1 MLDRRSKN
9 ILIAFGLILL
19 VIIVTEV
26 ARPTP
31 LSWKSSFTAVDK
43 IPFGSYVLF
52 EELPSLFKDA
62 TIEKIKRDPYEFLK
76 EDSYENNSAYIF
88 INDYISIDKQQLK
101 SFKTYVASGNTI
113 LLSARN
119 FGQLISDSL
128 LTETKQDYSIL
139 ENDLK
144 SRFFNKSL
152 QQDSISAFKKG
163 VYKSVFTAI
172 DTTNTKA
179 LGYYD
184 LEEPN
189 TKSLNY
195 ISISFGKGKFLFH
208 TLPEAF
214 SNYYL
219 LNGNDQYAAQVLS
232 YIDADTIYWDM
243 YLKSG
248 RKIVDSPMRF
258 VFDQKSLKWAY
269 YTLMLGLVLF
279 IIIKGKREQRVIEII
294 EPLKNTSI
302 EFTKTIGDLYFQ
314 HKDFGN
320 IIAKKITY
328 FLEVVRSKYYLDTT
342 ELNSEFIQ
350 KLALKSNVNLEK
362 TTKLIQLIIHLK
374 GKAVHSEQDIIALN
388 KQIEDFKIWK
398 KH

>member
-1 MLDRRSKN
+1 
-9 ILIAFGLILL
+9 
-19 VIIVTEV
+19 
-26 ARPTP
+26 
-31 LSWKSSFTAVDK
+31 
-43 IPFGSYVLF
+43 VLF
-52 EELPSLFKDA
+52 EELASIFKNT
-62 TIEKIKRDPYEFLK
+62 TIEKIKGDPYEFLR
-76 EDSYENNSAYIF
+76 DSTYQNNSAYLF
-88 INDYISIDKQQLK
+88 INDNISIDKQQLK
-101 SFKTYVASGNTI
+101 SFKNYVAAGNTI
-113 LLSARN
+113 FLSARN
-119 FGQLISDSL
+119 FGQVISDSL
-128 LTETKQDYSIL
+128 LIETEQDYSIL

-144 SRFFNKSL
+144 TRFFNTRMK
-152 QQDSISAFKKG
+152 QDSAAIFKKG

-172 DTTNTKA
+172 DTISTKA
-179 LGYYD
+179 LGYFD

-189 TKSLNY
+189 TETLNY

-248 RKIVDSPMRF
+248 RKVVDSPMRF
-258 VFDQKSLKWAY
+258 VFNQKSLKWAY
-269 YTLMLGLVLF
+269 YTLIMGLVLF
-279 IIIKGKREQRVIEII
+279 IIIKGKREQRVIEVI
-294 EPLKNTSI
+294 EPLENTSI

-328 FLEVVRSKYYLDTT
+328 FLEGVRSKYYLDTT
-342 ELNSEFIQ
+342 DLNSDFIE
-350 KLALKSNVNLEK
+350 KLALKSNVSREK
-362 TTKLIQLIIHLK
+362 TTELIQLINQLK

>member
-19 VIIVTEV
+19 IIIVTEV
-26 ARPTP
+26 ARPKP
-31 LSWKSSFTAVDK
+31 LSWKPSFTAVDK

-52 EELPSLFKDA
+52 EELPSIFKNT
-62 TIEKIKRDPYEFLK
+62 TIEKIEGDPYEFLR
-76 EDSYENNSAYIF
+76 DSTYQSNSAYIF
-88 INDYISIDKQQLK
+88 INDNISIDKQQLK

-119 FGQLISDSL
+119 FGQVISDSL

-139 ENDLK
+139 ENDLNAK
-144 SRFFNKSL
+144 FFNKSL
-152 QQDSISAFKKG
+152 QQDSIPIFKKG

-172 DTTNTKA
+172 DTSNTKA

-189 TKSLNY
+189 TETLNY
-195 ISISFGKGKFLFH
+195 MSVSFGKGKFLFH

-269 YTLMLGLVLF
+269 YTLMLGLLLF
-279 IIIKGKREQRVIEII
+279 IIIKGKREQRVIEVI
-294 EPLKNTSI
+294 EPLENTSV

-350 KLALKSNVNLEK
+350 KLALKSNVSLEK

-374 GKAVHSEQDIIALN
+374 GKAVHNEQDIIALN

>member
-9 ILIAFGLILL
+9 ILIAFGFILLLIL
-19 VIIVTEV
+19 ITEV
-26 ARPTP
+26 ARPKP

-52 EELPSLFKDA
+52 EELASIFKNT
-62 TIEKIKRDPYEFLK
+62 TIEKIKGDPYEFLK
-76 EDSYENNSAYIF
+76 DSTYQKNSAYLF
-88 INDYISIDKQQLK
+88 INDNISIDNQQLK
-101 SFKTYVASGNTI
+101 TFKEFVESGNTI

-119 FGQLISDSL
+119 FGQVISDSL
-128 LTETKQDYSIL
+128 LVETTQDYSIL

-144 SRFFNKSL
+144 AKFFNTRLK
-152 QQDSISAFKKG
+152 QDSVPIFKKG
-163 VYKSVFTAI
+163 VYKSVFTSI
-172 DTTNTKA
+172 DTSKTRA

-184 LEEPN
+184 LEEP
-189 TKSLNY
+189 TTETLNF
-195 ISISFGKGKFLFH
+195 ISVSFGKGKFLFH

-258 VFDQKSLKWAY
+258 VLDQKSLKWAY
-269 YTLMLGLVLF
+269 YTLMLGLLLF
-279 IIIKGKREQRVIEII
+279 IIIKGKREQRVIEVLA
-294 EPLKNTSI
+294 PLENTSI

-314 HKDFGN
+314 HRDFGN
-320 IIAKKITY
+320 ITAKQITY
-328 FLEVVRSKYYLDTT
+328 FLEMVRSKYYLDTT

-350 KLALKSNVNLEK
+350 KLALKSNVSHEK
-362 TTKLIQLIIHLK
+362 TRALIQLINQLK
-374 GKAVHSEQDIIALN
+374 GKAVHTEEDVIELN